1 MNLIARPA
9 ERRYERDVTCRLSLL
24 RVTAGL
30 LATVLAL
37 APASGHAAD
46 QPPPEQEWQITPEL
60 MAQGAGALV
69 GFGVYSLFIA
79 PQGGRLIAA
88 TLAAGGAVAGDFV
101 YDVWTG
107 QPLDYPYFWHRGG
120 FIAGLAAGIAAFG
133 VLGYPIS
140 GGSTWLGWTAN
151 RVTLL
156 GAGIAGSLA
165 FDRWFEAK
173 TPSPADNPRP

>member
-1 MNLIARPA
+1 MRRSITPA
-9 ERRYERDVTCRLSLL
+9 
-24 RVTAGL
+24 APL
-30 LATVLAL
+30 LAAVLLL
-37 APASGHAAD
+37 APARLHAAEQPAAQD
-46 QPPPEQEWQITPEL
+46 QWQITPEL
-60 MAQGAGALV
+60 LAQGAGALV
-69 GFGVYSLFIA
+69 GFGAYSLFVA
-79 PQGGRLIAA
+79 PQGGRIVAA

-101 YDVWTG
+101 FDLWTG

-120 FIAGLAAGIAAFG
+120 FIVGLAAGIAAFG

-165 FDRWFEAK
+165 FDHWYGAS
-173 TPSPADNPRP
+173 TPSPADNVRP